1 MSSTDVAKDKA
12 ARLLKKRGSI
22 SSSASNEQAL
32 RHHRTHGGSMSTV
45 SFMDDPGTD
54 DIRAHHAVKMENTYK
69 MEPSEKFPESKVKN
83 IIKEVLE
90 GYLSEEKYEPE
101 LCRQMTKTLS
111 EVVKARVKELMVPR
125 YKIICI
131 IHIGQLK
138 DQGLRVGSRCLWD
151 SSNDT
156 FSSFE
161 YRNNSLF
168 AIGTV
173 YGTYTE

>member
-22 SSSASNEQAL
+22 SSSASNEHAL
-32 RHHRTHGGSMSTV
+32 RQHRKQGSMSTI

-54 DIRAHHAVKMENTYK
+54 TDIRAHHAVKMENTYN
-69 MEPSEKFPESKVKN
+69 MEPNFKFPESKVKN

-90 GYLSEEKYEPE
+90 GYLAEEKYEPE

-125 YKIICI
+125 YKVICI

-173 YGTYTE
+173 YGIYSE

>member
-1 MSSTDVAKDKA
+1 MG
-12 ARLLKKRGSI
+12 LYFF
-22 SSSASNEQAL
+22 Q
-32 RHHRTHGGSMSTV
+32 
-45 SFMDDPGTD
+45 
-54 DIRAHHAVKMENTYK
+54 
-69 MEPSEKFPESKVKN
+69 
-83 IIKEVLE
+83 
-90 GYLSEEKYEPE
+90 
-101 LCRQMTKTLS
+101 
-111 EVVKARVKELMVPR
+111 VVKARVKELMVPR

-173 YGTYTE
+173 YGIYAE